1 MEVFDGWLLLGQV
14 VRCLRD
20 DGRWWQGTI
29 IKVRQADP
37 PRIHDRDYLL
47 VGFRTFANIGEVQTM
62 RVSFRDNFER
72 RFLPHP
78 LAEPKGWEAAIEA
91 DIRRHHGL
99 FDAAGNRLFD
109 AAGNRFSTD
118 GDFLYIDEVLP
129 ASTSSIN
136 NLTTF
141 RPARDISRTRDDD

>member
-14 VRCLRD
+14 VRCYRD
-20 DGRWWQGTI
+20 DGHWWKGTI
-29 IKVRQADP
+29 IKVKQADP

-47 VGFRTFANIGEVQTM
+47 VGFRTFANTREVQTM
-62 RVSFRDNFER
+62 RVLFRDHFER

-78 LAEPKGWEAAIEA
+78 LAEPEGWEAAIEA
-91 DIRRHHGL
+91 DIRSHQG
-99 FDAAGNRLFD
+99 LFD

-118 GDFLYIDEVLP
+118 GNFLYIEEVLP

-141 RPARDISRTRDDD
+141 RPARDISRTRDND